1 MNGCVGGEQ
10 PGEGRAARRSITAPG
25 RGARRLR
32 ATLPPQ
38 PLAPHLGPARDAQFR
53 VPGAL
58 GPLRRRPGTGARRA
72 RPSAA
77 GEPEVLSRLEA
88 PALRFFVSAWSS
100 TVSGPPPASAG
111 SPRRALLGCSRI
123 SKPRSPLPP
132 ARRRLPGPVES
143 SKPGASRTAGP
154 ASARSSKLR
163 LWSGGGMRVPGSPPS
178 LLRHHSPRCAGTPE
192 RPVRASAAVR
202 SLTPRGPLPPAR
214 PRPRTQNTAPL
225 APHKTACGRS
235 PTPRWSPAPT
245 TAASRKQA
253 LTETRHP

>member
-1 MNGCVGGEQ
+1 MAAWAVSSPARGGPPGAQSQ
-10 PGEGRAARRSITAPG
+10 P
-25 RGARRLR
+25 RGAAPAGYAQPSPRNS
-32 ATLPPQ
+32 LPHT
-38 PLAPHLGPARDAQFR
+38 LAPPGTRNSASLGLWGRYGGGPGLGP
-53 VPGAL
+53 G
-58 GPLRRRPGTGARRA
+58 GPAPRPRGNRRYGPASRP
-72 RPSAA
+72 RPCA
-77 GEPEVLSRLEA
+77 
-88 PALRFFVSAWSS
+88 FFVSAWSS

-111 SPRRALLGCSRI
+111 SPRRALLGCSWI
-123 SKPRSPLPP
+123 SKPRSPLTP

-202 SLTPRGPLPPAR
+202 SLRPRGPLPPAR

-235 PTPRWSPAPT
+235 PAPRWSPAPT